1 MYEEFK
7 GQGLEVLLIS
17 FRESADLVKRTVTER
32 GYTAPVLLDASGDL
46 TGRVYGVFGPPT
58 VYLVDREGR
67 LVGRMIGGGDWSG
80 AAAPPAWA
88 KLGVQ
93 AYESPKPAPAFAL
106 PALDGRT
113 VRLEDQ
119 KGKALLLFFWATW

>member
-1 MYEEFK
+1 VSTRA
-7 GQGLEVLLIS
+7 LAASILIAAVLW
-17 FRESADLVKRTVTER
+17 A
-32 GYTAPVLLDASGDL
+32 
-46 TGRVYGVFGPPT
+46 
-58 VYLVDREGR
+58 
-67 LVGRMIGGGDWSG
+67 G
-80 AAAPPAWA
+80 AAAAQPAAAAPAWA

-113 VRLEDQ
+113 VRLADQ

>member
-1 MYEEFK
+1 MSARP
-7 GQGLEVLLIS
+7 LAAAILI
-17 FRESADLVKRTVTER
+17 AAALWA
-32 GYTAPVLLDASGDL
+32 GA
-46 TGRVYGVFGPPT
+46 
-58 VYLVDREGR
+58 
-67 LVGRMIGGGDWSG
+67 G
-80 AAAPPAWA
+80 AAAQPAAAAPAWE

-93 AYESPKPAPAFAL
+93 AYEAPKPAPAFAL